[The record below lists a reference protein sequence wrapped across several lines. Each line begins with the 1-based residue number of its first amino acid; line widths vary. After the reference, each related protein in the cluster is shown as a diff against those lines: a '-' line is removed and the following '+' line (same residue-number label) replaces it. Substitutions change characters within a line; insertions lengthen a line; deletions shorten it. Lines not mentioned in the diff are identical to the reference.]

1 MSDITFEL
9 FEIEADETS
18 VLECKFGQYIIGEQG
33 EKGDKGNQGDQGT
46 LTDDDTALLASYTSQ
61 AAASAGKAKTSEQNA
76 ANSATQ
82 AQATAD
88 QAKTQTQQA
97 VTDAQ
102 AAATAADTSRTQAVA
117 SATAASG
124 SQTAAAAS
132 ATQAN
137 ASATSASAS
146 SNNAQDWAV
155 KMNGLVQNTDYSA
168 KYYASQSA
176 TSASAAS
183 ASKDA
188 ANTSAGQAA
197 TSATNAAGSATAAAG
212 SASDAAGSAAS
223 INPAAL
229 VPIDGSRAMTAPLKT
244 TGLALQGTSNRI
256 TGDMTA
262 STQKARLQFQTSTAN
277 TSTLVG
283 AMPSGSG
290 TMAGF
295 NVFSASDPD
304 NAIMGQL
311 AAWPTDVRLVSSWTG
326 TGTAKPLLFYTGGV
340 VQYTIDAAGNH
351 TFAGNSA
358 TFAHN
363 TVNFNGAS
371 QSILGFQ
378 KAGVLRYALG
388 WDGTNFTCNRYNASG
403 AYVSTGWYVRDSD
416 GALITGASASV
427 TGGLTVGTSITMLG
441 TLTNTGNAIELGPPA
456 AAGPAYIDFHSSG
469 NAVDYDSRII
479 ATAGTAAAGN
489 GTVEFYG
496 GTFNFRP
503 TNNYLNVITSSTYSV
518 LKLQAGS
525 YGPTMRASSGNT
537 AMEFVNSANTA
548 VNLTIGDNGGVA
560 ARGVVSGVGVN
571 CSGTLWMQG
580 ANSIRLDGGS
590 YSGFLR
596 GDSTGLVG
604 FINQAQNNWTLQ
616 IKDAGYVK
624 AMNGF
629 IWGDESNI
637 AGQWNGT
644 GSVGGHTESNAIVQC
659 SNNVNLLL
667 GHTGAGGT
675 QIGFYV
681 VGASVGSI
689 SSSTTAT
696 SYNTTS
702 DYRLKTNIEDLAGGL
717 DRVLQM
723 RPVAFDWKASGEP
736 ARGFIAHELEP
747 IEPDAVTGVK
757 DAMAHD
763 DRGAPDA
770 PDVPVYQQ
778 VDLSFC
784 IPDMVAAMKELK
796 SQLDAALARIA
807 ALESPAP
814 AP

>member
-1 MSDITFEL
+1 MSELTFEL
-9 FEIEADETS
+9 EFDETS
-18 VLECKFGQYIIGEQG
+18 VLECKFGQYVVGEQG
-33 EKGDKGNQGDQGT
+33 LKGDKGDQGDQGT

-61 AAASAGKAKTSEQNA
+61 AAASASKAKTSETNA

-82 AQATAD
+82 TQSTAD

-97 VTDAQ
+97 VKDAQ

-197 TSATNAAGSATAAAG
+197 GSATAAAGSATAAAG

-223 INPAAL
+223 INPANL
-229 VPIDGSRAMTAPLKT
+229 VPIDGSRAMTAPLQT
-244 TGLALQGTSNRI
+244 TGLTLTGTGRRILGDYGNTTQSLRPLFQSNVA
-256 TGDMTA
+256 GGA
-262 STQKARLQFQTSTAN
+262 TS
-277 TSTLVG
+277 VG
-283 AMPSGSG
+283 AIPNTTG
-290 TMAGF
+290 AGANF
-295 NVFSASDPD
+295 IAYGVADAANAPYLQMSAIVGGAYLNVGA
-304 NAIMGQL
+304 
-311 AAWPTDVRLVSSWTG
+311 TG
-326 TGTAKPLLFYTGGV
+326 TGTVPPFTLQQAGIAR
-340 VQYTIDAAGNH
+340 YTIDANGNQ
-351 TFAGNSA
+351 TFSGATSA
-358 TFAHN
+358 AFNFN
-363 TVNFNGAS
+363 TVYFNGAS

-403 AYVSTGWYVRDSD
+403 TYTSTPWYVRDSD
-416 GALITGASASV
+416 GAL
-427 TGGLTVGTSITMLG
+427 MLG
-441 TLTNTGNAIELGPPA
+441 STLNAGVINTTGINCTGNSIELGPVA
-456 AAGPAYIDFHSSG
+456 AAGPAYVDFHSG
-469 NAVDYDSRII
+469 NPSADYDCRII
-479 ATAGTAAAGN
+479 SGGGN
-489 GTVEFYG
+489 GTVGNGTLDLYSAVLNAHVTGSYFNLYG
-496 GTFNFRP
+496 
-503 TNNYLNVITSSTYSV
+503 STTYASIRMI
-518 LKLQAGS
+518 AGS
-525 YGPTMRASSGNT
+525 YQPFMRASSSNS
-537 AMEFVNSANTA
+537 AIEFVNSANTA

-604 FINQAQNNWTLQ
+604 FINQAQNNWTMQ

-637 AGQWNGT
+637 AGQYNGT
-644 GSVGGHTESNAIVQC
+644 GSIGGHTESNALVMN
-659 SNNVNLLL
+659 SNNVNIYC
-667 GHTGAGGT
+667 GHPGGGGT
-675 QIGFYV
+675 MISFGV
-681 VGASVGSI
+681 AGANPGSI
-689 SSSTTAT
+689 SCSASAT

-736 ARGFIAHELEP
+736 SRGFIAHELEP
-747 IEPDAVTGVK
+747 IEPDAVTGLK

-778 VDLSFC
+778 VDLSFL
-784 IPDMVAAMKELK
+784 IPDMVAAMQDIKA
-796 SQLDAALARIA
+796 QLDAALARIA